1 MTLLRRLLT
10 REVLTFLVVGGSG
23 YVVDV
28 VAFNELLVLPP
39 FRSWDPSVARVLAVG
54 IAMIVTFAGNAAL
67 TWSGRRWGHREV
79 AWFVLLNVV
88 GLGFSVVC
96 LLVSHDL
103 LHLTSRLADNVSA
116 NGVGLLLGTVFRFW
130 TYRLLVFREDAGPE
144 AVGEGVLHGGT
155 GGRAQSGGSQVEPGT
170 IAS

>member
-54 IAMIVTFAGNAAL
+54 VAMVVTFAGNAAL
-67 TWSGRRWGHREV
+67 TWSGRRWGRREV

-130 TYRLLVFREDAGPE
+130 TYRLLVFREDAAP
-144 AVGEGVLHGGT
+144 AVVGAGDP
-155 GGRAQSGGSQVEPGT
+155 RRQSGGRQVEPGT
-170 IAS
+170 IAP

>member
-67 TWSGRRWGHREV
+67 TWSGRRWGRRVV

-88 GLGFSVVC
+88 GL
-96 LLVSHDL
+96 
-103 LHLTSRLADNVSA
+103 
-116 NGVGLLLGTVFRFW
+116 
-130 TYRLLVFREDAGPE
+130 
-144 AVGEGVLHGGT
+144 
-155 GGRAQSGGSQVEPGT
+155 
-170 IAS
+170 